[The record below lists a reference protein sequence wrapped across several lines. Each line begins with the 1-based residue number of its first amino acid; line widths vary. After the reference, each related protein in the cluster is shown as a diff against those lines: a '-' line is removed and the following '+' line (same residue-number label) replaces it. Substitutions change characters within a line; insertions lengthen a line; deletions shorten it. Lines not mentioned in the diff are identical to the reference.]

1 MVTNY
6 GSLVIYVPI
15 WMPLTRENHPIPQQG
30 DLNTRVDA
38 SRDDV
43 DAWLAAKSGA
53 PEDRET
59 CSVKRRTGEL
69 SGMQLIDFDRYFM
82 DMSDIFLI
90 VELYHDN
97 IYGTWWWTDFTIFSL
112 GF

>member
-1 MVTNY
+1 MVTKF

-15 WMPLTRENHPIPQQG
+15 WMPLTRENHPSPQG

-53 PEDRET
+53 PGT
-59 CSVKRRTGEL
+59 VKREA
-69 SGMQLIDFDRYFM
+69 
-82 DMSDIFLI
+82 FLEENW
-90 VELYHDN
+90 V
-97 IYGTWWWTDFTIFSL
+97 GCSW
-112 GF
+112 